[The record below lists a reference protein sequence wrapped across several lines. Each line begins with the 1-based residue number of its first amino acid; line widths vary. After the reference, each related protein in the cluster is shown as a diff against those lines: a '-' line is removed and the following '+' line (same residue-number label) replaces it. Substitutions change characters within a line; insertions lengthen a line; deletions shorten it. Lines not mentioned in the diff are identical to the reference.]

1 LSIFLEFLSKFLV
14 LYFILLSLMFEYVPY
29 LSFLTSGLG
38 LFFIAFLGIRFRQIP
53 SVYGL
58 MFIIFALVFLEFYI
72 YALTSKHIYQMLFL
86 LRTPNIIRAF
96 LPVVLFLYVRAM
108 LHPQHKIAGFQW
120 LHFVFPVGV
129 LIALMP
135 DLFMSAAAKTAILDA
150 YYRQNNFFI
159 STPSGWIPAGFVQP
173 VSISIG
179 IIYGIASLLI
189 IRRTKK
195 IYGADYVYVNRQNLV
210 WLNLLT
216 WAVTVYFLLQLYQY
230 VNLFLNNSFD
240 PPSQIIKCLL
250 GITLFF
256 YFMTTPNVQ
265 ENMDGCIIPVDN
277 PTPSPQVIEPTLL
290 PEFSQDTMAIQLDQQ
305 VKLSQDFLNK
315 DFDLPRMAESFE
327 MSPVKLSKLIR
338 KYYGI
343 SFTEFTNRLRIHAFL
358 KQATNLNP
366 YTLETHMYQSGFSN
380 RSTFY
385 VAFKKYVGVNPS
397 FYLRERP

>member
-1 LSIFLEFLSKFLV
+1 
-14 LYFILLSLMFEYVPY
+14 MFEYVPY

-38 LFFIAFLGIRFRQIP
+38 LLFTAFLGIRFRQIP
-53 SVYGL
+53 AVYGL
-58 MFIIFALVFLEFYI
+58 MYIIFSLVFLEFYI

-86 LRTPNIIRAF
+86 VRTPNIIRAF
-96 LPVVLFLYVRAM
+96 LPIALFLYVRRM
-108 LHPQHKIAGFQW
+108 LNPQAKIAGFQW
-120 LHFVFPVGV
+120 LHFLFPMGV
-129 LIALMP
+129 LIGLMP
-135 DLFMSAAAKTAILDA
+135 DLFLSASAKIAILDG

-173 VSISIG
+173 VSIMVGLMYGISSLG
-179 IIYGIASLLI
+179 IIHWS
-189 IRRTKK
+189 KK
-195 IYGADYVYVNRQNLV
+195 KYGADYVYVNRQNLV

-216 WAVTVYFLLQLYQY
+216 WAVTIYFLLQLYQY

-240 PPSQIIKCLL
+240 PPSQIIKCVL

-265 ENMDGCIIPVDN
+265 ENMDGCIIPFDD

-290 PEFSQDTMAIQLDQQ
+290 SEFSQDSRAIQLDKQ
-305 VKLSQDFLNK
+305 VKTSQTYLNK
-315 DFDLPRMAESFE
+315 EFDLPSMAESFD
-327 MSPVKLSKLIR
+327 MSPVKLSKLIK

-358 KQATNLNP
+358 QQATYMNP
-366 YTLETHMYQSGFSN
+366 FTLETHIYQSGFSN

-385 VAFKKYVGVNPS
+385 VAFKKYVGVNPT
-397 FYLRERP
+397 FYLRERS